1 LSRTP
6 FRFLAIS
13 LCGLAVAGG
22 LSSSVVAQAGPAAST
37 LFDRSI
43 AAAEASLRA
52 DHAEEAGKAYREA
65 IVEGWLLLGT
75 VDRVEGRLPE
85 AESAFRAAA
94 VDGSP
99 RALEA
104 LAFLLLQKG
113 ESAEAVRIL
122 SDLTARD
129 SKNVYTRR
137 LLAQALM
144 ARGQADGA
152 TKVLEEAR
160 SLAPADLEVA
170 FALADAYLRLKEIEP
185 AARLFAQIAEAR
197 PIPQT
202 HVLIGG
208 AYRDAREFARAEAE
222 LQAALKQDPQVR
234 RAHYLLAMA
243 ILDQKGSA
251 GVEQAVPH
259 FQAELRLAPEDPA
272 ANLELGVALVEAQ
285 RPAEAVAA
293 LALAAGSGPPSA
305 RAFYYLGR
313 AQVGAGRP
321 SEAAAS
327 LKRALELSGEQGGN
341 AQALRGIHIQ
351 LGQALRAI
359 GQADEAATQF
369 AEAARLSGQQAGEER
384 DQLAR
389 HLSDAAAAPAAKM
402 PLPVLESTPLAGLPA
417 SERQELRH
425 RVKVALTRAYL
436 NLGVMEAQRE
446 RFAPAADLLEKA
458 AGLDPDFPQVQSS
471 LGVARFNARQFD
483 KATGPLTRAVAAQ
496 PADLGLR
503 RMLALAWLNTESFAK
518 AAELLRDDPER
529 ETDSS
534 LAFAYGM
541 ALVKSDRPADAERVF
556 AQLLRTHGDSAELS
570 VLLGQAHAQQG
581 DFAAAIETLQRALQ
595 LRPDVAEASSTLGII
610 YLRQGRFPEAETAL
624 RAELKAHPSDLVAQ
638 QNLASVLDLQQRG
651 EEAVVL
657 LRAVVQAKPELSD
670 ARYLL
675 GKILLAQGAAAEAV
689 EQLKTAAGIAPRD
702 ANIHYQLGKAY
713 QKLGQPDLAEQEF
726 ERFRELKA
734 SK

>member
-1 LSRTP
+1 LIEVSRTP
-6 FRFLAIS
+6 LLSTANSLSGLILATLLAS
-13 LCGLAVAGG
+13 SVGGEAPHDAVA
-22 LSSSVVAQAGPAAST
+22 
-37 LFDRSI
+37 LFDRAM
-43 AAAEASLRA
+43 AAAEVNLRA
-52 DHAEEAGKAYREA
+52 GHPEVAEMKYREA
-65 IVEGWLLLGT
+65 MMEGWLLLGT
-75 VDRVEGRLPE
+75 MDRVEGRLPE
-85 AESAFRAAA
+85 AESAFRVAA
-94 VDGSP
+94 VGRSP

-113 ESAEAVRIL
+113 ESAEAVKI
-122 SDLTARD
+122 
-129 SKNVYTRR
+129 
-137 LLAQALM
+137 
-144 ARGQADGA
+144 
-152 TKVLEEAR
+152 LEETR

-170 FALADAYLRLKEIEP
+170 FALADAYLRRQEIEP
-185 AARLFAQIAEAR
+185 AARLFAQIVAAR

-208 AYRDAREFARAEAE
+208 AYRDAREFVRAEAE
-222 LQAALKQDPQVR
+222 LQAALNQDPQVR

-272 ANLELGVALVEAQ
+272 ANLELGVALVEGQ

-293 LALAAGSGPPSA
+293 LALAARSGPPSA

-359 GQADEAATQF
+359 GQAEEAAAHF

-389 HLSDAAAAPAAKM
+389 HLSDSAVAPTAM
-402 PLPVLESTPLAGLPA
+402 TPLPVLESTPLAGLPA
-417 SERQELRH
+417 SERQELKR

-446 RFAPAADLLEKA
+446 RFAAAADLLENA

-471 LGVARFNARQFD
+471 LGVAHFNARQFD

-503 RMLALAWLNTESFAK
+503 RMLALAWLNTESYAK

-581 DFAAAIETLQRALQ
+581 DFAAAIEALQRALQ
-595 LRPDVAEASSTLGII
+595 LRPDVPEASSTLGLI

-624 RAELKAHPSDLVAQ
+624 RAELKGHPSDLVAQ
-638 QNLASVLDLQQRG
+638 QNLASVLDLQQRS

-689 EQLKTAAGIAPRD
+689 EQLQTAAGIAPRD

-713 QKLGQPDLAEQEF
+713 QKLGKGDLAEQEF